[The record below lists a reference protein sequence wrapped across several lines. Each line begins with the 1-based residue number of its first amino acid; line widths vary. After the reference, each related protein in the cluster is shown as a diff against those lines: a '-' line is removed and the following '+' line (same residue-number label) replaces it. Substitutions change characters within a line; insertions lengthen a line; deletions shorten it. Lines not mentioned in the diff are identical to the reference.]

1 MKRRARAFAL
11 VPLLALFTFPGL
23 APAETELVDGVA
35 AVVNGKVITYSEVRN
50 AIAVRIGVVQME
62 MRGATREQVE
72 ARIAEIEKEAL
83 QDLIDR
89 ELILHE
95 FQAKGGN
102 IRPQFVEDAVNTFIR
117 ERFDGDRTQF
127 IEELRKTGLTLRQF
141 EKMREES
148 LIIQYMRGS
157 QAQSSLPPTPV
168 MRERVYKDNIDRFR
182 GKDYVK
188 LRTITIPKV
197 SETPGSTP
205 ESQKAL
211 TSEIR
216 TKALAGSD
224 FASLAKAYSIDS
236 KASNGGDWGTI
247 ERGDLKTLLSDTA
260 FSLEPLTVSEIVED
274 DRNYYLLW
282 VDALQR
288 GDVTPLSEVR
298 EQVDQL
304 VLQEQRKGAYD
315 KWIARLRENA
325 TIQVFDKTAT
335 AYSNPSQPRG
345 IQPAPAPQTNPPAS
359 TTPTPVVSSP
369 SGSPTVEK
377 PAPQPEEKQ
386 GFFKRMWKKL
396 PGT

>member
-11 VPLLALFTFPGL
+11 VCFL
-23 APAETELVDGVA
+23 APLAPIPPSIAETELVDGVA
-35 AVVNGKVITYSEVRN
+35 AVVNGQVITYSEVRN

-72 ARIAEIEKEAL
+72 ARIAEIEREAL

-89 ELILHE
+89 ELILDE
-95 FQAKGGN
+95 FEAKGGN

-117 ERFDGDRTQF
+117 ERFDGDRTKF

-148 LIIQYMRGS
+148 LVIQYMRGS
-157 QAQSSLPPTPV
+157 QAQNSLPPTPV
-168 MRERVYKDNIDRFR
+168 ERERIYQKNIDRFR
-182 GKDYVK
+182 GKDYVR
-188 LRTITIPKV
+188 LRTITISKTSDIPGT
-197 SETPGSTP
+197 TPD
-205 ESQKAL
+205 SQKLL
-211 TSEIR
+211 TEEIR
-216 TKALAGSD
+216 AKALAGND

-247 ERGDLKTLLSDTA
+247 ERGDLKQLLSDNA
-260 FSLEPLTVSEIVED
+260 FKLKPLTVSEVIED

-304 VLQEQRKGAYD
+304 VLQEQRKASYD
-315 KWIARLRENA
+315 KWIARLRDNA
-325 TIQVFDKTAT
+325 TIKVFDKTST
-335 AYSNPSQPRG
+335 AYSNPSHTRT
-345 IQPAPAPQTNPPAS
+345 IQSSPMPETSPTSTNPS
-359 TTPTPVVSSP
+359 PVVSSP
-369 SGSPTVEK
+369 PANQTVEK